1 MTASGPDRGRR
12 DGPAQ
17 AGPAPTAWRAGAAD
31 RAYSPAR
38 PAAARPGPAA
48 GPGQPT
54 PARITAL
61 AVTGMLVLVTA
72 SVARIAHVGAS
83 AMPPA
88 LTWTLSPATNTVTIR
103 LTSGSGPSGRQ
114 IRARS
119 RLVVSRDGQLAGRSP
134 DGGVVRVPVPPGK
147 QTSLVVQVTGPRPIR
162 QAFTVTVPPAL
173 RVLASR
179 RSPGGVLLSL
189 SSPLRR
195 PRGALCGADEVSSP
209 KASEV
214 AVAPSSVPCRARLT
228 LTDADGEQA
237 VVPVTIPALP
247 ETPVYSFAHSAG
259 RAIYITVDDGWTPS
273 QQVLAIMRKT
283 RLPVTAFLIE
293 HAAQQH
299 LAYWRAFVAAG
310 GMVGDHTVSHPN
322 LTKLTLP
329 QATTQWAQARQ
340 AFGHMLGQTPVLGR
354 PPYGAFDRTVQAAAH
369 RSGLKILVGWS
380 AVVDSGGI
388 HTWDGKPLRP
398 GEIVLLHWVPG
409 LAAQLTR
416 LLAVLRARH
425 LNPTPL
431 TPASFTGIT
440 LQRRSLDG
448 D

>member
-1 MTASGPDRGRR
+1 
-12 DGPAQ
+12 
-17 AGPAPTAWRAGAAD
+17 
-31 RAYSPAR
+31 
-38 PAAARPGPAA
+38 
-48 GPGQPT
+48 
-54 PARITAL
+54 
-61 AVTGMLVLVTA
+61 MLVLVTA

-83 AMPPA
+83 ARTPA

-103 LTSGSGPSGRQ
+103 LTSASGPSGRW
-114 IRARS
+114 ILARS
-119 RLVVSRDGQLAGRSP
+119 RVVVSKDGQPARQSLD
-134 DGGVVRVPVPPGK
+134 DGVIRVPVPPGR
-147 QTSLVVQVTGPRPIR
+147 QTSVVVQVTGPRPIR
-162 QAFTVTVPPAL
+162 QAFTVTAPPAL

-179 RSPGGVLLSL
+179 RGSGGVLLSL

-195 PRGALCGADEVSSP
+195 PRGRLCGADEVSSP
-209 KASEV
+209 HASEV
-214 AVAPSSVPCRARLT
+214 AVAPSPIPCRGRLT
-228 LTDADGEQA
+228 LTDADGERA

-247 ETPVYSFAHSAG
+247 ATPVYSFAHSAG

-273 QQVLAIMRKT
+273 RQVLAIMRRT

-293 HAAQQH
+293 RAARQH

-310 GMVGDHTVSHPN
+310 GMIGDHTVSHPN

-329 QATTQWAQARQ
+329 QATTQWAQARL

-369 RSGLKILVGWS
+369 RGGLKILVGWS
-380 AVVDSGGI
+380 AVADSDGL

-409 LAAQLTR
+409 LGAQLTR
-416 LLAVLRARH
+416 LLAVIRARH

>member
-1 MTASGPDRGRR
+1 M
-12 DGPAQ
+12 
-17 AGPAPTAWRAGAAD
+17 
-31 RAYSPAR
+31 
-38 PAAARPGPAA
+38 
-48 GPGQPT
+48 
-54 PARITAL
+54 AL
-61 AVTGMLVLVTA
+61 AVTGMLVLVVA

-83 AMPPA
+83 AVSPA

-103 LTSGSGPSGRQ
+103 LTSASGPSGRR
-114 IRARS
+114 ILARS
-119 RLVVSRDGQLAGRSP
+119 HLVISKDGQPTRQSI
-134 DGGVVRVPVPPGK
+134 DGGTVRVPVPPGK
-147 QTSLVVQVTGPRPIR
+147 QTSLVVQVTGPRPVR

-179 RSPGGVLLSL
+179 RGPGGVLLSL

-195 PRGALCGADEVSSP
+195 PRGPLCGADKVSSP
-209 KASEV
+209 ESSEV
-214 AVAPSSVPCRARLT
+214 AVAPSPIPCRAKLT
-228 LTDADGEQA
+228 LIAADGEQT

-273 QQVLAIMRKT
+273 RQVLAIMRKIS
-283 RLPVTAFLIE
+283 LPVTAFLIE

-299 LAYWRAFVAAG
+299 LAYWRAFVGAG
-310 GMVGDHTVSHPN
+310 GLIGDHTVTHPN

-329 QATTQWAQARQ
+329 RATTQWAQARR
-340 AFGHMLGQTPVLGR
+340 AFGHMLGRTPVLGR

-369 RSGLKILVGWS
+369 RSGLRILVGWS
-380 AVVDSGGI
+380 AVADNDGI
-388 HTWDGKPLRP
+388 HTWDRKPLEP

-409 LAAQLTR
+409 LGRQLTR
-416 LLAVLRARH
+416 LLAVVRARH

-440 LQRRSLDG
+440 PQHRSLDG